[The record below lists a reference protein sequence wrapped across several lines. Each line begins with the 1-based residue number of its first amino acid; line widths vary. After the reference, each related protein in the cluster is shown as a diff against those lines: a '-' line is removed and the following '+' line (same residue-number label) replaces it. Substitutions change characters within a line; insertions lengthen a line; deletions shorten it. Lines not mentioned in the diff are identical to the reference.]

1 MPAVA
6 LILALALSPVEGLLL
21 ADEKEAAEALSK
33 FNAAFKAKEVDARVA
48 AVAELAKTQH
58 EKVYTKLGSLL
69 LTDVREVRIAAAKG
83 LSGAE
88 DHKKKVTSYFL
99 NGFLA
104 NAADLTVE
112 AAIIEALDTLQ
123 AGLGRQALES
133 YFKSPD
139 VATAKTAIET
149 AGELRKKEY
158 IGSLIELDK
167 YLEQKAKEYLS
178 AGPKAKGFV
187 GKGLP
192 GDQGTTVDS
201 EAPKRQKALA
211 PVIDK
216 VLGALTGQKFA
227 TPQEWDDWWRK
238 NGSTFK
244 IP

>member
-1 MPAVA
+1 MA
-6 LILALALSPVEGLLL
+6 ILTMILLL
-21 ADEKEAAEALSK
+21 LSTDEKEAAEALSK

-48 AVAELAKTQH
+48 AVDELAKTQH

-69 LTDVREVRIAAAKG
+69 LIDVREVRIAAAKG
-83 LSGAE
+83 LGGAE
-88 DHKKKVTSYFL
+88 EHKKKVTNYFL

-104 NAADLTVE
+104 NAADLGVE
-112 AAIIEALDTLQ
+112 AAIIESLEKLQ
-123 AGLGRQALES
+123 VGLGRAALEA

-139 VATAKTAIET
+139 IAAAKTAIET
-149 AGELRKKEY
+149 VGELRKKEY
-158 IGSLIELDK
+158 IGSLIEFAK
-167 YLEQKAKEYLS
+167 WLEQKAKEYLS

-216 VLGALTGQKFA
+216 VLAALTGQKFA

-238 NGSTFK
+238 NASSFK

>member
-6 LILALALSPVEGLLL
+6 LILALFL
-21 ADEKEAAEALSK
+21 ADEKDAAEALSK
-33 FNAAFKAKEVDARVA
+33 FGAAFKTKDVDERVA
-48 AVAELAKTQH
+48 AVAELAKTRH

-83 LSGAE
+83 LGSAE
-88 DHKKKVTSYFL
+88 DHQKKVTSYFL

-104 NAADLTVE
+104 NANDLAVE
-112 AAIIEALDTLQ
+112 AAIIEALDALQ
-123 AGLGRQALES
+123 AGLGRSALES
-133 YFKSPD
+133 YLKSPD
-139 VATAKTAIET
+139 IATAKTAIET
-149 AGELRKKEY
+149 AGELRKKDY

-167 YLEQKAKEYLS
+167 HLEQRAKEYLS
-178 AGPKAKGFV
+178 AGPRAKGLV

-238 NGSTFK
+238 NASTFK

>member
-1 MPAVA
+1 MLAVT
-6 LILALALSPVEGLLL
+6 LILALAL

-33 FNAAFKAKEVDARVA
+33 FNAAFKSKEVDARVA
-48 AVAELAKTQH
+48 AVGELAKTQH

-83 LSGAE
+83 LGGAE
-88 DHKKKVTSYFL
+88 DHRKKVASYFL

-104 NAADLTVE
+104 NAGDLTVE
-112 AAIIEALDTLQ
+112 AAIIEAMDALE
-123 AGLGRQALES
+123 AGLGRRALEA

-149 AGELRKKEY
+149 AGELKKKEY
-158 IGSLIELDK
+158 VGSLIELDK

-201 EAPKRQKALA
+201 EAPKRQKALS

-216 VLGALTGQKFA
+216 VLGALSGQKFS

-238 NGSTFK
+238 NASTFK

>member
-1 MPAVA
+1 MAAFA
-6 LILALALSPVEGLLL
+6 LILALALT
-21 ADEKEAAEALSK
+21 DEKEASEALSK
-33 FNAAFKAKEVDARVA
+33 FNTVFKSKEVDARVA
-48 AVAELAKTQH
+48 AVTELAKTQH

-83 LSGAE
+83 LGGAE
-88 DHKKKVTSYFL
+88 EHKKKVTSYFL

-112 AAIIEALDTLQ
+112 AAIIESMETLQ

-133 YFKSPD
+133 YFKSAD
-139 VATAKTAIET
+139 IATAKIAIET

-167 YLEQKAKEYLS
+167 YLETKAKEYLS

-201 EAPKRQKALA
+201 DAPKRQKALS

-216 VLGALTGQKFA
+216 VLGALTGQKLS

-238 NGSTFK
+238 NASTFK
-244 IP
+244 LP

>member
-1 MPAVA
+1 MAAIV
-6 LILALALSPVEGLLL
+6 LLLALALT
-21 ADEKEAAEALSK
+21 DDKEASEALSK
-33 FNAAFKAKEVDARVA
+33 FNAAFKSKEVDARVA
-48 AVAELAKTQH
+48 AVAELAKTPH

-69 LTDVREVRIAAAKG
+69 LTDAREIRIAAAKG
-83 LSGAE
+83 LGGAE

-104 NAADLTVE
+104 NAGDLSVE
-112 AAIIEALDTLQ
+112 AAIIESMETLQ

-149 AGELRKKEY
+149 AGELRKKDY
-158 IGSLIELDK
+158 IGLLIELDK
-167 YLEQKAKEYLS
+167 YLETEAKKYLS

-201 EAPKRQKALA
+201 EAPKRQKALS

-216 VLGALTGQKFA
+216 VLGALTGQKFS

-238 NGSTFK
+238 NASTFK
-244 IP
+244 LP

>member
-1 MPAVA
+1 MSAAA
-6 LILALALSPVEGLLL
+6 LVLALLL
-21 ADEKEAAEALSK
+21 ADEKEAAESLSK

-48 AVAELAKTQH
+48 AVEELAKIQH

-83 LSGAE
+83 LGGAE
-88 DHKKKVTSYFL
+88 EHKKKVTNYFL

-112 AAIIEALDTLQ
+112 AAIIESLEKLQ
-123 AGLGRQALES
+123 TGLGRAALES
-133 YFKSPD
+133 YFKAAD
-139 VATAKTAIET
+139 IATAKVAIET

-158 IGSLIELDK
+158 IGSLIELAK
-167 YLEQKAKEYLS
+167 WLEQTAKEYLS

-201 EAPKRQKALA
+201 EAPKRHKALA

-216 VLGALTGQKFA
+216 VLSALTGQKLS

-238 NGSTFK
+238 NGSSFK
-244 IP
+244 FP

>member
-1 MPAVA
+1 MAALA
-6 LILALALSPVEGLLL
+6 LILALAF

-33 FNAAFKAKEVDARVA
+33 FNGAFKAKEVDARVA
-48 AVAELAKTQH
+48 AVDELAKTQH

-83 LSGAE
+83 LGGAE
-88 DHKKKVTSYFL
+88 EHKKKVTSYFL

-104 NAADLTVE
+104 NAADLSVE
-112 AAIIEALDTLQ
+112 AAIIESLEKLQ
-123 AGLGRQALES
+123 AGLGRAALES

-139 VATAKTAIET
+139 IATAKTAIET

-167 YLEQKAKEYLS
+167 WLEQKAKEYLS

-216 VLGALTGQKFA
+216 VLGALTGQKFS
-227 TPQEWDDWWRK
+227 TPGEWDDWWRK
-238 NGSTFK
+238 NASTFK